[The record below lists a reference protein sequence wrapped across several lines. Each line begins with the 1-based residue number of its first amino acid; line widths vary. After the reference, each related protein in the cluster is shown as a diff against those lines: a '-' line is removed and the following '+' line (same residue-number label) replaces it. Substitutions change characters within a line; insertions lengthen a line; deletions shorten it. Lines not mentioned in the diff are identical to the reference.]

1 MAFLNPTDLA
11 KLLESVSV
19 TNDGF
24 AAEKALTNL
33 LGFEIPLDAS
43 VESAADAIAEK
54 LGLQPKNSTIQ
65 TGVFVLTKAAILETA
80 SLVGLGSGLAKLDL
94 SFKMA
99 QLAKQVEAIDKKL
112 DVILSAPLKLA
123 VDFFVKA
130 MCRLENE
137 NISGTIED
145 ITKVRDHAMQAF
157 RYAEGQGPK
166 IEHLKSSV
174 LAKSLTIVAEIL
186 LESNNNQTILPF
198 SLLDERKKR
207 TIASLIEI
215 EVTSLQRFHDSHTIS
230 MFTMNKAEKAKQ
242 KQDLIDGLLRSAYPF
257 ISEGKALTNSSAKLE
272 LPCHIKVLPMYLPD
286 GEEDAVFLDIGQYKG
301 FPLKVA
307 IWKDGDQVVSY
318 GTQVKITGEEEVT
331 LHVKGSVQQ
340 DKKWIDRTCDQIFF
354 C

>member
-1 MAFLNPTDLA
+1 MTNNVKDITNREIKEQIKEIPIGFAFA
-11 KLLESVSV
+11 GSSRLLESVSV
-19 TNDGF
+19 TNDSS
-24 AAEKALTNL
+24 AAEEALTNL
-33 LGFEIPLDAS
+33 FGLEIPLDAG

-186 LESNNNQTILPF
+186 LESNNNQTIVPF

-215 EVTSLQRFHDSHTIS
+215 EVNSVHCAALPRLPHHVNVHDEQVG
-230 MFTMNKAEKAKQ
+230 K
-242 KQDLIDGLLRSAYPF
+242 
-257 ISEGKALTNSSAKLE
+257 SETEARYN
-272 LPCHIKVLPMYLPD
+272 
-286 GEEDAVFLDIGQYKG
+286 
-301 FPLKVA
+301 
-307 IWKDGDQVVSY
+307 
-318 GTQVKITGEEEVT
+318 
-331 LHVKGSVQQ
+331 
-340 DKKWIDRTCDQIFF
+340 
-354 C
+354 